1 MSPISVLGQ
10 ASNKS
15 SLLFCLRSL
24 AGVIKCDTNSLIL
37 SRFVCYSYRNISIVV
52 VVYLTSVDGYMPDG
66 DRANKLAKN
75 QEKLQQGPAKKNK
88 I

>member
-10 ASNKS
+10 ASSKS

-52 VVYLTSVDGYMPDG
+52 VVVSDFCGWIHA
-66 DRANKLAKN
+66 RWRSC
-75 QEKLQQGPAKKNK
+75 QQTR
-88 I
+88 